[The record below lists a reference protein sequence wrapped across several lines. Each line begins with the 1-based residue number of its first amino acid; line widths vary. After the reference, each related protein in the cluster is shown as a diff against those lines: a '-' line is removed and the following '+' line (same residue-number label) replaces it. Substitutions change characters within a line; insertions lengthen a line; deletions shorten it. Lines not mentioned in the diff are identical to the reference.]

1 MNMNNTEQTSVNPYD
16 QLLKLKYPES
26 YEIQNDQTEILSH
39 TQATTITHTVL
50 PMTLRINNIII
61 IFHQDNLVFD
71 NFLNYNLSLP

>member
-50 PMTLRINNIII
+50 PTTLRINNIFI
-61 IFHQDNLVFD
+61 IFHEDNLVFD